1 MEQTKKDIFIS
12 TMNGK
17 FPSNKILI
25 VDKELDR
32 VDDSKFVL
40 LQSLNY
46 KDPILILVLSIV
58 VGSLGIDRFLL
69 GQTGLGVLKLLTCG
83 GLGIWWIVDLFLVMD
98 MAKEQNFNTFY
109 ENVNRF

>member
-1 MEQTKKDIFIS
+1 MS
-12 TMNGK
+12 GK
-17 FPSNKILI
+17 FPSNKILMI
-25 VDKELDR
+25 DKELDR

-58 VGSLGIDRFLL
+58 VGTLGVDRFLL

>member
-12 TMNGK
+12 TMSGK

-32 VDDSKFVL
+32 VEDSKFVL

-58 VGSLGIDRFLL
+58 VGTLGIDRFLL

>member
-12 TMNGK
+12 TMSGK
-17 FPSNKILI
+17 FPSNKILM

-58 VGSLGIDRFLL
+58 VGTLGVDRFLL

>member
-58 VGSLGIDRFLL
+58 VGSLGVDRFLL
-69 GQTGLGVLKLLTCG
+69 GQTGLGILKLLTCG
-83 GLGIWWIVDLFLVMD
+83 GFGIWWIVDLFLVMD

>member
-1 MEQTKKDIFIS
+1 MEQNKKDIFIS
-12 TMNGK
+12 SMSGK
-17 FPSNKILI
+17 FPSSKMLI

-32 VDDSKFVL
+32 IDDSKFVL
-40 LQSLNY
+40 LQSLDY
-46 KDPILILVLSIV
+46 KDPVLILVLSIV

-83 GLGIWWIVDLFLVMD
+83 GFGIWWIVDLFLVMD

>member
-1 MEQTKKDIFIS
+1 MEQTKKDVFIS
-12 TMNGK
+12 TMSGK
-17 FPSNKILI
+17 FPSNKILM

-58 VGSLGIDRFLL
+58 VGSLGVDRFLL

>member
-12 TMNGK
+12 TMSGK
-17 FPSNKILI
+17 FPSNKILMI
-25 VDKELDR
+25 DKELDR

-58 VGSLGIDRFLL
+58 VGTLGVDRFLL